1 MKKFNIL
8 VIDDNVGISD
18 SLQEML
24 VANDFFVKIAGSGKE
39 GLKLLAEKSFDLIF
53 IEAEMAE
60 KDSYRT
66 CESIKSNKNLH
77 GIPVIFIVAIS
88 ALIFVR
94 EIYESGGDDFIT
106 RPFVWS
112 ELMLKVRIHLELKYS
127 RKMSKNMNQIRE
139 AKVSQRTIELEDSL
153 KKLGQAKKEL
163 ELLSIAKIEFLNLIS
178 HEIRTP
184 LNGILGS
191 LALIGRYNYT
201 DEVNRYFSLLDT
213 SVRRLEKFSN
223 TILEASTLRLKGEK
237 ALVMIEI
244 DFVNVIQH
252 ALDQC
257 VKKFTE
263 KDIEIILQN
272 ETTNAS
278 LKADH
283 KYLLKCFAAI
293 LDNSFKFSQNNG
305 KVEIKIFNV
314 EKGFLKITIAD
325 HGKGFS
331 KAALENIYMPLGN
344 LAAEFDQNTGM
355 GLHIAKLI
363 IDAHSGFITVGNHE
377 PTGAIVE
384 IKIPTRH

>member
-1 MKKFNIL
+1 
-8 VIDDNVGISD
+8 
-18 SLQEML
+18 
-24 VANDFFVKIAGSGKE
+24 
-39 GLKLLAEKSFDLIF
+39 LAEKSFDLIF

-66 CESIKSNKNLH
+66 CESIKSNTNLR

-88 ALIFVR
+88 ELIFVR
-94 EIYESGGDDFIT
+94 EIYESGGDDYIT

-127 RKMSKNMNQIRE
+127 REMSKNMNQILE
-139 AKVSQRTIELEDSL
+139 AKVAQRTIELEDSF

-191 LALIGRYNYT
+191 LVLIGRYNYT

-213 SVRRLEKFSN
+213 SVKRLERFSN

-237 ALVMIEI
+237 ALIMIEI
-244 DFVNVIQH
+244 DLVKVIRH
-252 ALDQC
+252 AIDQC
-257 VKKFTE
+257 TAKFSE
-263 KDIEIILQN
+263 KGIEIVLQN
-272 ETTNAS
+272 ETINS
-278 LKADH
+278 FLKGDH

-293 LDNSFKFSQNNG
+293 LDNSFKFSPKEG
-305 KVEIKIFNV
+305 KVEIKICN
-314 EKGFLKITIAD
+314 ETKDYLKITIID
-325 HGKGFS
+325 YGKGFS
-331 KAALENIYMPLGN
+331 KVAMEKIYMPLGN
-344 LAAEFDQNTGM
+344 LEAHFDQNTGM
-355 GLHIAKLI
+355 GLHLAKLI
-363 IDAHSGFITVGNHE
+363 VDAHSGFITAGNHE
-377 PTGAIVE
+377 LTGAIIE

>member
-24 VANDFFVKIAGSGKE
+24 AANDFFVKIATSGKE
-39 GLKLLAEKSFDLIF
+39 GLRLLNEKSFDLIF

-66 CESIKSNKNLH
+66 CESIKSNKNFH

-88 ALIFVR
+88 GLIFVR
-94 EIYESGGDDFIT
+94 EIFESGGDDYIT

-112 ELMLKVRIHLELKYS
+112 ELMIKVRIHLELKYS
-127 RKMSKNMNQIRE
+127 REMSKNMNQILE
-139 AKVSQRTIELEDSL
+139 AKVAQRTLELEDSL
-153 KKLGQAKKEL
+153 KKLSQAKKEL
-163 ELLSIAKIEFLNLIS
+163 ELLSIAKSEFLNLIS

-213 SVRRLEKFSN
+213 SVKRLEKFSN
-223 TILEASTLRLKGEK
+223 TILEASTLRLKGVK

-244 DFVNVIQH
+244 DFIKVIQH

-257 VKKFTE
+257 IKKFAE
-263 KDIEIILQN
+263 KEIEIVLKN
-272 ETTNAS
+272 ETTSSS
-278 LKADH
+278 LKGDH
-283 KYLLKCFAAI
+283 KYLLKCFSAI
-293 LDNSFKFSQNNG
+293 LDNSFKFSPKKG
-305 KVEIKIFNV
+305 KVEIKIFNE
-314 EKGFLKITIAD
+314 EKGFLKITISD

-331 KAALENIYMPLGN
+331 KAALDNIYMPLGN
-344 LAAEFDQNTGM
+344 LEAHFDQNTGM
-355 GLHIAKLI
+355 GLHLAKLI
-363 IDAHSGFITVGNHE
+363 IDAHSGSITAGNHE
-377 PTGAIVE
+377 PTGAIIE

>member
-24 VANDFFVKIAGSGKE
+24 AANDFFVKIATSGKE
-39 GLKLLAEKSFDLIF
+39 GLRLLNEKSFDLIF

-66 CESIKSNKNLH
+66 CESIKSNKNFH

-88 ALIFVR
+88 GLIFVR
-94 EIYESGGDDFIT
+94 EIFESGGDDYIT

-112 ELMLKVRIHLELKYS
+112 ELMIKVRIHLELKYS
-127 RKMSKNMNQIRE
+127 REMSKNMNQILE
-139 AKVSQRTIELEDSL
+139 AKVAQRTLELEDSL
-153 KKLGQAKKEL
+153 KKLSQAKKEL
-163 ELLSIAKIEFLNLIS
+163 ELLSIAKSEFLNLIS

-213 SVRRLEKFSN
+213 SVKRLEKFSN
-223 TILEASTLRLKGEK
+223 TILEASTLRLKGVK

-244 DFVNVIQH
+244 DFIKVIQH

-257 VKKFTE
+257 IKKFAE
-263 KDIEIILQN
+263 KEIEIVLKN
-272 ETTNAS
+272 ETTSSS
-278 LKADH
+278 LKGDH
-283 KYLLKCFAAI
+283 KYLLKCFSAI
-293 LDNSFKFSQNNG
+293 LDNSFKFSQKKG
-305 KVEIKIFNV
+305 KVEIKIFNE
-314 EKGFLKITIAD
+314 EKGFLKITISD

-331 KAALENIYMPLGN
+331 KAALDNIYMPLGN
-344 LAAEFDQNTGM
+344 LEAHFDQNTGM
-355 GLHIAKLI
+355 GLHLAKLI
-363 IDAHSGFITVGNHE
+363 IDAHSGSITAGNHE
-377 PTGAIVE
+377 PTGAIIE

>member
-8 VIDDNVGISD
+8 VIDDNVGTGD

-24 VANDFFVKIAGSGKE
+24 VANDFFVNTVTSSKE
-39 GLKLLAEKSFDLIF
+39 GLRLLAEKSFDLIF

-66 CESIKSNKNLH
+66 CESIKSNTNLR

-88 ALIFVR
+88 ELIFVR
-94 EIYESGGDDFIT
+94 EIYESGGDDYIT

-127 RKMSKNMNQIRE
+127 REMSKNMNQILE
-139 AKVSQRTIELEDSL
+139 AKVAQRTIELEDSF

-191 LALIGRYNYT
+191 LVLIGRYNYT

-213 SVRRLEKFSN
+213 SVKRLERFSN

-237 ALVMIEI
+237 ALIMIEI
-244 DFVNVIQH
+244 DLVKVIRH
-252 ALDQC
+252 AIDQC
-257 VKKFTE
+257 TAKFSE
-263 KDIEIILQN
+263 KGIEIVLQN
-272 ETTNAS
+272 ETINS
-278 LKADH
+278 FLKGDH

-293 LDNSFKFSQNNG
+293 LDNSFKFSPKEG
-305 KVEIKIFNV
+305 KVEIKICN
-314 EKGFLKITIAD
+314 ETKDYLKITIID
-325 HGKGFS
+325 YGKGFS
-331 KAALENIYMPLGN
+331 KVAMEKIYMPLGN
-344 LAAEFDQNTGM
+344 LEAHFDQNTGM
-355 GLHIAKLI
+355 GLHLAKLI
-363 IDAHSGFITVGNHE
+363 VDAHSGFITAGNHE
-377 PTGAIVE
+377 LTGAIIE